1 MATWLVAPPRR
12 LPCGQPPW
20 RCLVRR
26 MARLPLAL
34 ALALLVAG
42 AACQGGTQ
50 QSGQSS
56 GAPRDQVVR
65 LPTIEPPTLDPGL
78 AADATS
84 IDVISQLFEGLVA
97 FDDQG
102 TIHPVQAQAWQV
114 SDDGRQYTFQLREGL
129 RWSDGQPVTARDYEY
144 AWKRNI
150 DPKTASD
157 YANALYPIRNAE
169 RIHQQGGDPNT
180 LGVRAVDDRTLAVQ
194 LEEPA
199 AYFLRLAATWTLFP
213 LPRWAVERSPDA
225 WTEAKSIVTNGP
237 FKLEGWRHDQDLTL
251 VRNDDY
257 WGTKPTLTRAVY
269 KIFPDG
275 AEEQMLAAYEAGEID
290 LSTTNYRLPPAQVER
305 LRNDSKLKNELHQ
318 FAASDTRFITIN
330 HRRPELRD
338 PRVREALGISIE
350 RERLLRDVLKQP
362 GQPATSLQP
371 EGIAGRKPDLWPK
384 EDVAHAKQLMAE
396 AGYPDGR
403 GFPEITFTYNTAD
416 VWKALAQYLQ
426 QRWKDTL
433 GITLRLDN
441 MEWKV
446 FLKWKFE
453 PGWTERGDL
462 YRGGWVSDYEDPN
475 NWYNMLWDSA
485 EDPTQFN
492 GGWANPEYDTLVRKA
507 RGEQDVAARSALY
520 EQAEALLARDY
531 VHIPINYARYE
542 VLVKPYVQNYAPPRV
557 MGNTPLAKMAIA
569 TQ

>member
-1 MATWLVAPPRR
+1 MRR
-12 LPCGQPPW
+12 T
-20 RCLVRR
+20 
-26 MARLPLAL
+26 ARGSLAL
-34 ALALLVAG
+34 ALALLVIG
-42 AACQGGTQ
+42 TACQSGGQ
-50 QSGQSS
+50 EAGQRQSN
-56 GAPRDQVVR
+56 GAPREQVVR
-65 LPTIEPPTLDPGL
+65 LPTTEPPTLDPGL
-78 AADATS
+78 AADAVS
-84 IDVISQLFEGLVA
+84 IDVISQLFEGLVS

-102 TIHPVQAQAWQV
+102 AVHPVQAEAWQV
-114 SDDGRQYTFQLREGL
+114 SDDGRQYTFRLRDGV

-157 YANALYPIRNAE
+157 YANALYPILNAQ
-169 RIHQQGGDPNT
+169 RIHQQGADPDT
-180 LGVRAVDDRTLAVQ
+180 LGVRAVDDRTLVVQ

-199 AYFLRLAATWTLFP
+199 AYFLRLVSTWTFFP

-225 WTEAKSIVTNGP
+225 WTEASSIVTNGP
-237 FKLEGWRHDQDLTL
+237 FKLESWRHDQDLTL

-257 WGTKPTLTRAVY
+257 WGNKPTLTRAVF

-275 AEEQMLAAYEAGEID
+275 AEEQMLAAYEAGELD
-290 LSTTNYRLPPAQVER
+290 MSTTNYRLPPAQVDR
-305 LRNDSKLKNELHQ
+305 LRNDPQYKDQLHL
-318 FAASDTRFITIN
+318 FPASDTRFIVVN
-330 HRRPELRD
+330 ARRPALRD
-338 PRVREALGISIE
+338 PRVREALGISID
-350 RERLLRDVLKQP
+350 REQLLRDVLKRP

-371 EGIAGRKPDLWPK
+371 EGIAGRKPELWPK
-384 EDVAHAKQLMAE
+384 EDVQRAKQLMAE

-433 GITLRLDN
+433 GITLRLDS

-453 PGWTERGDL
+453 PGWTEHGDL

-492 GGWANPEYDTLVRKA
+492 GGWKNADYDALVRKA
-507 RGEQDVAARSALY
+507 RGEQDAAARTALY
-520 EQAEALLARDY
+520 EQAEAILARDY
-531 VHIPINYARYE
+531 IHIPINYERYE
-542 VLVKPYVQNYAPPRV
+542 VLVKPYVQNYNPQRV

-569 TQ
+569 TP